1 MNASVEKDAVTLPEN
16 IRDVDEATF
25 ESEVLLRS
33 HEVPVIVD
41 FWAPWCGPCR
51 MLGPILERLAIEG
64 GGSFLLAK
72 VNVDESPNLAIRY
85 GVQGIP
91 AVKAFRNGEIVG
103 EFIGA
108 QPEPVVRRLVER
120 LVPSPAD
127 TEIQKAKSLLAT
139 HHWSEAEAAFSS
151 IYEQGEENAAAALGL
166 VESLL
171 MLGRGAE
178 AQAILEHFPAGNEW
192 ALAERL
198 KPLAALLAEVSDN
211 GPRPEN
217 DPLAAELY
225 QAARLI
231 VRGNLPAAMDGLL
244 DVIRQEKTYRHGLP
258 KDALLGLFVILG
270 DEDAMVREYRSE
282 LASILF

>member
-198 KPLAALLAEVSDN
+198 KPLAGLLAEVGDN

-244 DVIRQEKTYRHGLP
+244 GILRQDKTYRRGLP
-258 KDALLGLFVILG
+258 KDVLLGLFVILG
-270 DEDAMVREYRSE
+270 DEDATVREYRSE